1 MRLILLA
8 WLRDWR
14 RRPLQRLLTLLGVTI
29 AIAVVLAVDLA
40 NQSAQRAF
48 DRSMLEVAGAATHQ
62 ILGAVHGFPDTV
74 YTDLR
79 RAGWR
84 DLAPVVEGAL
94 RRASGETVY
103 LLGLD
108 PLAEGPFRSAASGF
122 GEIPIQRLL
131 IEPGTVLVPEALYG
145 LELAAAEAEVRPLWL
160 ELITA
165 RGLRRVTPV
174 AAPGTGVSDSLWVA
188 DIATAQVLLDR
199 IGRLDRM
206 DVLAEDA
213 AMLADLMADLPEG
226 LDVLP
231 VAARDAAARE
241 LAQAFRINLTAM
253 SLLALL
259 ISAFLIYNTQTF
271 SVLRRI
277 EVLDT
282 LLLVGVTRDR
292 IFAVV
297 ILEALLVGLLGTLLG
312 ILAGFWLAQALIGQV
327 AQTVSD
333 HFFAVAVT
341 TVEPRPLALVAVFW
355 LGLGLSAVAALG
367 PAWEAARGRGMGA
380 SGRVALEQRAGR
392 LANVLVFG
400 GIILMLVGAVIAAI
414 GAWGLVGGFVA
425 LFLLIFGFLLW
436 LPKALTW
443 SLGLLT
449 RGWLGRSAKRLR
461 LFPGWLESFSQW
473 LRPFP
478 DWLRSF
484 PKRLRFFSGWLRSFP
499 QWLRPFPGWLGRM
512 AGRGLEQSLSR
523 SGPAV
528 VALTLALAAAIGVS
542 VLVGSFRVSVSEWL
556 GYTLTSDLY
565 IVSAQPASVRGGAA
579 LPGAWLATVGNWDE
593 VSSVSAATTHDVVS
607 DRGMIKLF
615 VLYPHEDWLEWLNL
629 VAGTREGLGPRLRS
643 QDAVLMTEGFAAHQG
658 LRTGDSVTLTTPTG
672 TRVFQIAAVYR
683 DYSYPTGAVLMHAD
697 RYYGTEIPAVQSIG
711 LRAADGI
718 AIADLESQLA
728 AWLRE
733 QPLPALLTKP
743 GTIAEESMAI
753 FDRTFAITHLLRV
766 ITLLVA
772 FVAILSALVAL
783 QMERAREYAILRTV
797 GLWPVAVGKLVFLQA
812 AALGLFAALAAIPL
826 GLGMGWMLIEVINRE
841 AFGWRMDIRL
851 PVWALLE
858 NVFLGLVAAL
868 LASIYPAWR
877 LARMPLIPALRT
889 RG

>member
-1 MRLILLA
+1 MRSVLLA

-14 RRPLQRLLTLLGVTI
+14 RHPLQRLLTLLGVTI

-62 ILGAVHGFPDTV
+62 ILGPVHGFPDTV

-79 RAGWR
+79 LAGWR

-108 PLAEGPFRSAASGF
+108 PLAEGPFRSAAAGF
-122 GEIPIQRLL
+122 GEIPIQRL
-131 IEPGTVLVPEALYG
+131 ITEPGTVLVPETVFAS
-145 LELAAAEAEVRPLWL
+145 ESAAAEADSRPIGL
-160 ELITA
+160 ELLTA

-174 AAPGTGVSDSLWVA
+174 AALGTGVSDSLWVA
-188 DIATAQVLLDR
+188 DIGTAQVLLDR
-199 IGRLDRM
+199 IGSLDRI
-206 DVLAEDA
+206 DVIVEAP
-213 AMLADLMADLPEG
+213 AMLAALMADLPEG
-226 LDVLP
+226 LDILP

-271 SVLRRI
+271 SVLRRT

-297 ILEALLVGLLGTLLG
+297 ILEALSVGLLGTLLG
-312 ILAGFWLAQALIGQV
+312 ILAGFWLAQTLIGQV

-333 HFFAVAVT
+333 HFFVVAVT
-341 TVEPRPLALVAVFW
+341 SVEPRPMALLAVFL
-355 LGLGLSAVAALG
+355 LGIGLSVLAALG
-367 PAWEAARGRGMGA
+367 PAWEAARGRGMGS
-380 SGRVALEQRAGR
+380 SGRVALEQRTGR
-392 LANVLVFG
+392 LASALVFG
-400 GIILMLVGAVIAAI
+400 GVMLMLVGAVIAAT

-425 LFLLIFGFLLW
+425 LFLLIFGFLLL
-436 LPKALTW
+436 LPKALVW
-443 SLGLLT
+443 SLGWMT
-449 RGWLGRSAKRLR
+449 RGR
-461 LFPGWLESFSQW
+461 

-478 DWLRSF
+478 
-484 PKRLRFFSGWLRSFP
+484 K
-499 QWLRPFPGWLGRM
+499 WLGRM

-528 VALTLALAAAIGVS
+528 VALALALAAAIGVS

-556 GYTLTSDLY
+556 GYTLTSDVYL
-565 IVSAQPASVRGGAA
+565 VSAQPSSVRGGAA
-579 LPGAWLATVGNWDE
+579 LPGAWLAKLGDWDE
-593 VSSVSAATTHDVVS
+593 VSSVSAATTHEVVS

-615 VLYPHEDWLEWLNL
+615 VLYPHADWLEWLNL
-629 VAGTREGLGPRLRS
+629 VAGAREGLEQRLRAEDS
-643 QDAVLMTEGFAAHQG
+643 VLMTEGFAAHQG
-658 LRTGDSVTLTTPTG
+658 LRTGDSVSLTTPLG
-672 TRVFQIAAVYR
+672 TRIFSIAGVYR
-683 DYSYPTGAVLMHAD
+683 DYSYPTGAVLIHAD
-697 RYYGTEIPAVQSIG
+697 RYYGAEIPVVQSIG
-711 LRAADGI
+711 LRTADGI
-718 AIADLESQLA
+718 TTTELEARLA

-733 QPLPALLTKP
+733 QPLPALLTRP
-743 GTIAEESMAI
+743 GAIAEESMAI

-851 PVWALLE
+851 PGWALLE
-858 NVFLGLVAAL
+858 NLLLGLVAAL